1 MDHQPSHLSRRDFLK
16 LSGAAM
22 AGALLASC
30 IPNSNPVEQLATP
43 SPVAPLQPPS
53 TYKKYFTLSFDD
65 GLEQDKKIIQ
75 ILKQYGIQSTF
86 NLNAG
91 LFGTKNRVARIGNI
105 GFAEYPEGSKGFIS
119 KFPNADHYRIPEDEI
134 VQVYDGFEIASHGYK
149 HEALA
154 SIPEDQMEES
164 IRKDVEALSTLAG
177 YPIVGHA
184 YPGGSSSDKVTA
196 VLKKYGIIYGR
207 EVLTTGSFSFPDD
220 PFKYRATSLVW
231 DKKLFDLADQFIAAQ
246 AQTDDMLFYIWGH
259 GYELDFGTEL
269 ASWDRF
275 EKFCEKIAGQDDI
288 VYCTNKQ
295 AFEEH
300 LQKKS

>member
-16 LSGAAM
+16 LSGVAV
-22 AGALLASC
+22 AGAFLASRVR
-30 IPNSNPVEQLATP
+30 NSNPAEQLTTP
-43 SPVAPLQPPS
+43 SPAAPLQGPS
-53 TYKKYFTLSFDD
+53 AYKKYFTMSFDD

-75 ILKQYGIQSTF
+75 ILKQYGILSTF

-91 LFGTKNRVARIGNI
+91 LFGTKNRIARIGNI
-105 GFAEYPEGSKGFIS
+105 GFAEFSEDSKSLLQRF
-119 KFPNADHYRIPEDEI
+119 KNCDHYRIPADEI
-134 VQVYDGFEIASHGYK
+134 AQVYEGFEIASHGYK

-154 SIPEDQMEES
+154 SIPEEEMEES
-164 IRKDVEALSTLAG
+164 IRMDIEALTELAG

-184 YPGGSSSDKVTA
+184 YPGGSTSDKVIA
-196 VLKKYGIIYGR
+196 CLKKHDVIYAR
-207 EVLTTGSFSFPDD
+207 EVLSTGSFSFPDD

-231 DKKLFDLADQFIAAQ
+231 DKKLFDLADQFIAAE
-246 AQTDDMLFYIWGH
+246 AQTDDLLFYIWGH

-269 ASWDRF
+269 ASWERF
-275 EKFCEKIAGQDDI
+275 EKFCEKIAGQEDI

-300 LQKKS
+300 LQK